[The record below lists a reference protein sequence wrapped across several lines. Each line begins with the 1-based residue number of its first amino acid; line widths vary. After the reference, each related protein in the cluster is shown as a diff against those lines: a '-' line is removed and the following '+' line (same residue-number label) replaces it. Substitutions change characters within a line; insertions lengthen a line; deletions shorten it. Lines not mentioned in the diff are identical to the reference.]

1 LNVGVSRREHW
12 RGRNEIVLKIVGRRL
27 PGPFDFES
35 PSVFPVSRQVRR
47 QPLGYDI
54 RAMLK
59 IIDMEFTERERAEER
74 ERVAARERRLVAEA
88 GEATAK
94 FRAIFDQS
102 SIFSGVLS
110 VDGIVVDANRIC
122 LEACGY
128 TADDVLG
135 LKFWETPWWRGSEEV
150 KEKIRVATIEA
161 AKGRAYREELPYWCA
176 DGSERVV
183 DFAIHPV
190 RDESDEIIFL
200 HPTGMDITERM
211 QTELELRTTRAEL
224 EERVRERTAE
234 LNKANESLRNLSARL
249 LHIRDE
255 EARRLARELHDSAGQ
270 MLSAMAMNIA
280 SIASQAH
287 KLDERGAKAMEENSA
302 LVEQISTEIRTISYL
317 LHPPLL
323 DELGLRSA
331 LTWYVEGFSERS
343 KIKVDLEIAADF
355 GRLSTERETAIF
367 RIVQECL
374 TNIHRHSGSKTA
386 VIRILQEHDR
396 LTIVAEDAGKGIP
409 ADKLGMRPD
418 GQAGVGFRGMA
429 ERLRY
434 LGGNLNLK
442 SNANGSVVTATMP
455 LEADDSSR
463 A

>member
-1 LNVGVSRREHW
+1 
-12 RGRNEIVLKIVGRRL
+12 
-27 PGPFDFES
+27 
-35 PSVFPVSRQVRR
+35 
-47 QPLGYDI
+47 
-54 RAMLK
+54 MLR

-74 ERVAARERRLVAEA
+74 ERVAARERHLVAEA

-94 FRAIFDQS
+94 FRALFDQS

-110 VDGIVVDANRIC
+110 VDGTVVDANRIC
-122 LEACGY
+122 LDACGY
-128 TADDVLG
+128 TADEVLG

-150 KEKIRVATIEA
+150 KEKILVATIGS
-161 AKGRAYREELPYWCA
+161 AKGMAYREELPYWCA

-183 DFAIHPV
+183 DFAIHSV
-190 RDESDEIIFL
+190 RDENGAIIFL
-200 HPTGMDITERM
+200 HPTGMDITERK

-234 LNKANESLRNLSARL
+234 LNTAAESLRNLSARL

-280 SIASQAH
+280 SIEAQAH
-287 KLDERGAKAMEENSA
+287 KLDERGAKAVADNSA

-331 LTWYVEGFSERS
+331 LSWYVEGFSERS

-355 GRLSTERETAIF
+355 GRLSTDLETAIF

-386 VIRILQEHDR
+386 VIRIRQEEHQV
-396 LTIVAEDAGKGIP
+396 TVIAEDAGKGIP
-409 ADKLGMRPD
+409 ADKLRLNSE
-418 GQAGVGFRGMA
+418 GQSGVGFRGMA

-434 LGGNLNLK
+434 LGGNLKL
-442 SNANGSVVTATMP
+442 SGGASGSVVTATMP
-455 LEADDSSR
+455 LEER
-463 A
+463 GGTRR